1 MRKGALLWLLC
12 LGALLWLSS
21 AGIGTHPIYRMVLGV
36 VILAS
41 CARLAEPAKPN

>member
-1 MRKGALLWLLC
+1 MRKGALLWLLF

-21 AGIGTHPIYRMVLGV
+21 VSIGTHPIYRLLLMV

-41 CARLAEPAKPN
+41 SARLGS